1 MPQTMQTTHILT
13 LEGSAAEL
21 SSLRARLAG
30 LAGAVRFSW
39 IPIVCALVVAIA
51 SEHTRGRALAAA
63 LALLSFAIGLV
74 MHAREIVLGESRPAA
89 IEAAREE
96 IDAEWMKAVA

>member
-1 MPQTMQTTHILT
+1 MQTTHILT
-13 LEGSAAEL
+13 LDDSTSQTPSL
-21 SSLRARLAG
+21 SARLAG

-51 SEHTRGRALAAA
+51 SQHTRGRALAAA
-63 LALLSFAIGLV
+63 LALLSLAIGFV
-74 MHAREIVLGESRPAA
+74 MHAREIVLGQPQPTR
-89 IEAAREE
+89 IGAAREE